1 MRAKLIIVGVVVA
14 AFGVA
19 YLLFFKG
26 GSTQALVMEQDTFVK
41 AYVELA
47 SLAERMPIGTPEY
60 DREKARILHEM
71 GVEPEQ
77 VEKAL
82 EVYNEHPELWRPVWD
97 RIQEELEKRQELPE
111 PTTIPTNPPD
121 SN

>member
-1 MRAKLIIVGVVVA
+1 MRAKLIIVGVVIA

-19 YLLFFKG
+19 FFVYSKDK
-26 GSTQALVMEQDTFVK
+26 SAPAQVMEQDTFVK

-60 DREKARILHEM
+60 DREKTRILHEM

-82 EVYNEHPELWRPVWD
+82 AVYNEHPELWRPVWD
-97 RIQEELEKRQELPE
+97 RIQEELEKRQQLPE
-111 PTTIPTNPPD
+111 PTTVPSNPPD